1 MGDPPPREPSIKFSL
16 EFRGFARIH
25 GSMGIALVLEADGE
39 GGEWTN
45 ERMTSEREIGGG
57 GKKRAL
63 LCESVNKG
71 VIERPSKREMEKNV
85 YAREE

>member
-1 MGDPPPREPSIKFSL
+1 
-16 EFRGFARIH
+16 
-25 GSMGIALVLEADGE
+25 MGIALVRI

-45 ERMTSEREIGGG
+45 ERMTSEREIGWGRG
-57 GKKRAL
+57 RKKRAL